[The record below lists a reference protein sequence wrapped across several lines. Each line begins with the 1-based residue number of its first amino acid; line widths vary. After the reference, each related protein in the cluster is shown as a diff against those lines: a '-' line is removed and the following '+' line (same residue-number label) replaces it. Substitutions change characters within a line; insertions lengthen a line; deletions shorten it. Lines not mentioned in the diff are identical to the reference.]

1 MSDSVI
7 QIVVLI
13 LISIAVT
20 VTSVRRTPGI
30 GIILAVA
37 VIGMAVWIGPLESE
51 DLGLTRPSGP
61 LLRTV
66 GLGLLLG
73 GLSAFASLILLEPG
87 IERLT
92 GRPHDLGIVDSV
104 RGNLA
109 VLIQWV
115 IVVWLTVAIVEE
127 FIFRGF
133 IMSALVDLI
142 GRTPLGLTVAL
153 LASSLLFGIGHAYQ
167 GWSGTLSTGLIGL
180 FMGVVFIA
188 ADFNLLLPILV
199 HGFFDTVQLVLIWR
213 NLDSDLRKSLFR
225 SAH

>member
-1 MSDSVI
+1 MPYSMI
-7 QIVVLI
+7 QIVLLI
-13 LISIAVT
+13 LISIAIT
-20 VTSVRRTPGI
+20 VTAVRKVPGI
-30 GIILAVA
+30 GIILSLAS
-37 VIGMAVWIGPLESE
+37 IGMALWMGPLETE
-51 DLGLTRPSGP
+51 DLGLTRPAGP

-92 GRPHDLGIVDSV
+92 GRPHDLAIVDSV
-104 RGNLA
+104 RGNLS
-109 VLIQWV
+109 VLVQWV

-133 IMSALVDLI
+133 IMSTFVDLV

-153 LASSLLFGIGHAYQ
+153 VASSLLFGIGHAYQ
-167 GWSGTLSTGLIGL
+167 GWSGILSTGLIGL

-213 NLDSDLRKSLFR
+213 DLDSDLRTSLFR